1 METNLIEDLLRGLI
15 QLIKPS
21 VFSFIKDV
29 IPIVIS
35 GISLF
40 ITIIMT
46 LNIQKENQ
54 LNNIK
59 NNIDTAKNRIIETSS
74 KFSKFTNDR
83 NKRKYKN
90 EINFLKSIIAGQTEI
105 LFNCYED
112 ACYKFD
118 KKQINRND
126 FLEKY
131 KKDIITEVEKN
142 PDIFENPLCT
152 YDRILNFYKQN
163 K

>member
-1 METNLIEDLLRGLI
+1 MEELLKELI
-15 QLIKPS
+15 QVMKPS
-21 VFSFIKDV
+21 IFSFIKDV

-83 NKRKYKN
+83 NRRKYKN
-90 EINFLKSIIAGQTEI
+90 EIDFLKSIIAGQTEI

>member
-1 METNLIEDLLRGLI
+1 MEELLKELI
-15 QLIKPS
+15 QVMKPS
-21 VFSFIKDV
+21 IFSFIKDV

-83 NKRKYKN
+83 NRRKYKN
-90 EINFLKSIIAGQTEI
+90 EIDFLKSIIAGQTEI

-131 KKDIITEVEKN
+131 KKDIITKVEEN
-142 PDIFENPLCT
+142 SEIFKNPLCP
-152 YDRILNFYKQN
+152 YDRILEFYKKN

>member
-1 METNLIEDLLRGLI
+1 MEELLKELI
-15 QLIKPS
+15 QVMKPS
-21 VFSFIKDV
+21 IFSFIKDV

-59 NNIDTAKNRIIETSS
+59 NNIDIAKNRIIETSS

-83 NKRKYKN
+83 NRRKYKN
-90 EINFLKSIIAGQTEI
+90 EIDFLKSIIAGQTEI

>member
-1 METNLIEDLLRGLI
+1 METNLIEDLLRDLI

-21 VFSFIKDV
+21 IFSVIKDV
-29 IPIVIS
+29 IPIAISVIS
-35 GISLF
+35 LLL
-40 ITIIMT
+40 TIRMT
-46 LNIQKENQ
+46 SKIQKENQ

-74 KFSKFTNDR
+74 KFSKFTTDR
-83 NKRKYKN
+83 KRKKYKN
-90 EINFLKSIIAGQTEI
+90 EINFLKSIIDGQTEI
-105 LFNCYED
+105 LLNCYED
-112 ACYKFD
+112 ACYKFE
-118 KKQINRND
+118 KKQIEKND

-142 PDIFENPLCT
+142 PDIVKNPLCT